1 MQTPDTWRHAPAPH
15 PLVVPID
22 AFSDNYLWLVRAP
35 DGDAAV
41 VVDPGDAAPVRRA
54 LAESGLR
61 LVAILLT
68 HHHAD
73 HAGGVAEL
81 VEQWSCPVYGPAGED
96 IPAIDR
102 PLAGGDTFEVASLK
116 TRFEVLD
123 VPGHT
128 LGHIA
133 YRCER
138 LGEDPRPLLF
148 CGDTLFAAGCGRIFE
163 GTPQQMLD
171 SLDRLAAL
179 ADDTLVFCAH
189 EYTVSNL
196 RFAAAAEPESG
207 EVSGRLAEAIRMREQ
222 GLRTVPTSIGI
233 ERATNPFLRSGEPS
247 LRRAPASDAS
257 RRRGSR
263 PSPRCASGRTS
274 TADAPRGPPV
284 RFRLTALRDLR
295 NIAALFPLPI
305 MYLGAALAALS

>member
-1 MQTPDTWRHAPAPH
+1 SVLAQGVDLRQAALQRVETEDVGHGGVELRLLPRERVAARRRSQPLTPARVGVTDPGFGRPGPTAYNRRQIVHLHHMQTPDTWRHAPAPH
-15 PLVVPID
+15 PLVAPID

-102 PLAGGDTFEVASLK
+102 PLAGGDAFEVASLK
-116 TRFEVLD
+116 ARFEVLD

-128 LGHIA
+128 RGHIA

-196 RFAAAAEPESG
+196 RFAAAADPESG
-207 EVSGRLAEAIRMREQ
+207 EVAGRLAEAIR
-222 GLRTVPTSIGI
+222 
-233 ERATNPFLRSGEPS
+233 
-247 LRRAPASDAS
+247 
-257 RRRGSR
+257 
-263 PSPRCASGRTS
+263 
-274 TADAPRGPPV
+274 
-284 RFRLTALRDLR
+284 
-295 NIAALFPLPI
+295 
-305 MYLGAALAALS
+305 